1 MATNPLTEVSI
12 LYVEDEAII
21 RDELVDILSN
31 EVHTL
36 YVAKN
41 GEEGLKLFKEH
52 PVDIVITDIRMPV
65 MDGLEMSRAILDIDP
80 EMPVIVSSAFNDTEY
95 LMESIQL
102 GIHYYLLKPINLNE
116 LFSTLERASQNI
128 VNAKRL
134 KKSEKLLSQ
143 YKEAVDKNSIV
154 SKADKNGIITYA
166 NNAFCK
172 ISGYSQD
179 ELIGKSHNI
188 VRHPDTKDE
197 LFKDMWNTILAK
209 QEWHGTVK
217 NRAKDGSFYYVDSTI
232 IPVLNADNEIEEFIS
247 IRQDITQQELD
258 KQQLED
264 KLQSSA
270 QTLGEKIQFI
280 YEYENALK
288 HSTLFCRTTVN
299 GDISMASDA
308 FTELLG
314 LDESTII
321 GSSYLGL
328 VDESYF
334 DKLNSDVRTA
344 IEGQKSW
351 QGLIKHKNTKDE
363 AIYLISSFIPILNTQ
378 GETHEVLC
386 FYVDITEQVHLNREI
401 VATQKEVIST
411 MGAIG
416 ETRSKETGDHVK
428 RVAEYSKLLALKCGL
443 PLQEAEEIKMAS
455 PMHDIGKVGIPD
467 NILNKPG
474 KLTEEEFEI
483 MKTHA
488 ELGYE
493 MLKGS
498 SQPLLKTAAIISM
511 EHHEKWDGSGYPR
524 GLKGKEIHLYGRITA
539 IADVFDA
546 LGHDRV
552 YKKAWPL
559 EKILDLFN
567 EGRGQHFDPELI
579 DLFMNNLDEFLSI
592 KEHFD
597 GKQEIMLE
605 TL

>member
-1 MATNPLTEVSI
+1 MSKTYLQELSI
-12 LYVEDEAII
+12 LYVEDEKMI
-21 RDELVDILSN
+21 RDEFVEIL
-31 EVHTL
+31 EDDVHTL

-41 GEEGLKLFKEH
+41 GQEGLQLFQDH
-52 PVDIVITDIRMPV
+52 QIDIVITDIRMPV
-65 MDGLEMSRAILDIDP
+65 MDGLEMSRSILKIDP
-80 EMPVIVSSAFNDTEY
+80 NMPIIISSAFNDTQY
-95 LMESIQL
+95 LLNAIQL
-102 GIHYYLLKPINLNE
+102 GIHYYLLKPVNLSE
-116 LFSTLERASQNI
+116 LFSTLDQAAINVI
-128 VNAKRL
+128 NAKHL
-134 KKSEKLLSQ
+134 KKSEKLLAQ

-166 NNAFCK
+166 NDAFCK
-172 ISGYSQD
+172 ISGYSED
-179 ELIGKSHNI
+179 ELIGNSHNI
-188 VRHPDTKDE
+188 VRHPDTTDE
-197 LFKDMWNTILAK
+197 FFKDLWNTILAK
-209 QEWHGTVK
+209 KEWRGTVK

-232 IPVLNADNEIEEFIS
+232 IPVLDANNEIDEFIS
-247 IRQDITQQELD
+247 IRQDVTQKELD

-264 KLQSSA
+264 KFHSNA
-270 QTLGEKIQFI
+270 QTLSEKIQFI

-288 HSTLFCRTTVN
+288 NSTIFCRTNVDGT
-299 GDISMASDA
+299 ISMASDA
-308 FTELLG
+308 FTELLD
-314 LDESTII
+314 LDETTIT
-321 GSSYLGL
+321 GSEYLTLVDKSYLPIL
-328 VDESYF
+328 DTE
-334 DKLNSDVRTA
+334 VRHA
-344 IEGQKSW
+344 IQNQQNW
-351 QGLIKHKNTKDE
+351 QGMVKHKSAKGQ
-363 AIYLISSFIPILNTQ
+363 AVYLISSFIPILNTQ
-378 GETHEVLC
+378 GKTQEVLC
-386 FYVDITEQVHLNREI
+386 FYIDITEQVHLNREI
-401 VATQKEVIST
+401 IATQKEVIST

-443 PLQEAEEIKMAS
+443 PLKEAEEIKMAS

-498 SQPLLKTAAIISM
+498 NQALLKTASIISM

-559 EKILDLFN
+559 EKILDLFK
-567 EGRGQHFDPELI
+567 EGQGKHFDPELI
-579 DLFMNNLDEFLSI
+579 DLFMDNLDDFLAI
-592 KEHFD
+592 KKSFD
-597 GKQEIMLE
+597 GNQEVVSEAL
-605 TL
+605 

>member
-1 MATNPLTEVSI
+1 M
-12 LYVEDEAII
+12 
-21 RDELVDILSN
+21 
-31 EVHTL
+31 
-36 YVAKN
+36 
-41 GEEGLKLFKEH
+41 
-52 PVDIVITDIRMPV
+52 
-65 MDGLEMSRAILDIDP
+65 
-80 EMPVIVSSAFNDTEY
+80 
-95 LMESIQL
+95 
-102 GIHYYLLKPINLNE
+102 GIHYYLLKPISLNE
-116 LFSTLERASQNI
+116 LFSTLERASENI

-154 SKADKNGIITYA
+154 SKADTKGIITYA
-166 NNAFCK
+166 NDAFCK
-172 ISGYSQD
+172 ISGYSED
-179 ELIGKSHNI
+179 ELIGKSHNV
-188 VRHPDTKDE
+188 VRHPDTKNE
-197 LFKDMWNTILAK
+197 LFDEMWSTILAK
-209 QEWHGTVK
+209 KEWHGTVK
-217 NRAKDGSFYYVDSTI
+217 NRAKDGSAYYVDSTI
-232 IPVLNADNEIEEFIS
+232 IPVLNANNEIEEFIS
-247 IRQDITQQELD
+247 IRQDITQKELD

-264 KLQSSA
+264 KLHSSA

-288 HSTLFCRTTVN
+288 HSTLFCRTSVN
-299 GDISMASDA
+299 GEITMASDA
-308 FTELLG
+308 FIKLLN
-314 LDESTII
+314 LDETTIT
-321 GSSYLGL
+321 GSSYLSY
-328 VDESYF
+328 VDESCF
-334 DKLNSDVRTA
+334 SKLDTEVRGA
-344 IEGQKSW
+344 IQTQHDW
-351 QGLIKHKNTKDE
+351 QGMIKHKNAKGE
-363 AIYLISSFIPILNTQ
+363 AVYLISSFIPILNTQ
-378 GETHEVLC
+378 GETQEVLC
-386 FYVDITEQVHLNREI
+386 FYVDITKQIELNREI
-401 VATQKEVIST
+401 IATQKEVIST

-498 SQPLLKTAAIISM
+498 NQPLLKTASIISM

-524 GLKGKEIHLYGRITA
+524 GLKGKDIHLYGRITA

-559 EKILDLFN
+559 EQILDLFK
-567 EGRGQHFDPELI
+567 EGRGKHFDPELI
-579 DLFMNNLDEFLSI
+579 DLFMNNLDDFLAI

-597 GKQEIMLE
+597 GNKETVLE

>member
-1 MATNPLTEVSI
+1 MAKNPLKEITV

-21 RDELVDILSN
+21 RDELIDILKD
-31 EVHTL
+31 EVQTL
-36 YVAKN
+36 HVAKN
-41 GEEGLKLFKEH
+41 GEEGLALFQEH
-52 PVDIVITDIRMPV
+52 QIDIVLTDIRMPV
-65 MDGLEMSRAILDIDP
+65 MDGLEMSRAILKIDANTP
-80 EMPVIVSSAFNDTEY
+80 IIISSAFNDTPY

-102 GIHYYLLKPINLNE
+102 GIHYYLLKPINLSE
-116 LFSTLERASQNI
+116 LFTTLEKASEG
-128 VNAKRL
+128 VLNAKRL
-134 KKSEKLLSQ
+134 KRSEKLLSQ

-166 NNAFCK
+166 NDAFCK
-172 ISGYSQD
+172 ISGYSKE
-179 ELIGKSHNI
+179 ELIGNSHNV

-197 LFKDMWNTILAK
+197 FFKELWSTILAK
-209 QEWHGTVK
+209 KEWRGTVK

-232 IPVLNADNEIEEFIS
+232 IPVLNEDYEIEEFIS
-247 IRQDITQQELD
+247 IRQDVTQKELD
-258 KQQLED
+258 KQQLEH
-264 KLQSSA
+264 KLHSSA

-288 HSTLFCRTTVN
+288 QSTIFCRTTVD
-299 GDISMASDA
+299 GDISMASDT
-308 FTELLG
+308 FTKLLG
-314 LDESTII
+314 LDDATII
-321 GSSYLGL
+321 GSSYLSL
-328 VDESYF
+328 VDESYLH
-334 DKLNSDVRTA
+334 KLDTEVRNA
-344 IEGQKSW
+344 IQNQQSW
-351 QGLIKHKNTKDE
+351 QGLVKHKSTTGE
-363 AIYLISSFIPILNTQ
+363 AVYLISSFVPILNTE
-378 GETHEVLC
+378 GKIHEVLC

-401 VATQKEVIST
+401 IATQKEVIST

-443 PLQEAEEIKMAS
+443 TLKEAEEIKMAS

-488 ELGYE
+488 ELGHE

-498 SQPLLKTAAIISM
+498 NQPLLKTAAIISM
-511 EHHEKWDGSGYPR
+511 EHHEKWDGTGYPR
-524 GLKGKEIHLYGRITA
+524 GLKGKDIHLYGRITA

-559 EKILDLFN
+559 EKILDLFQ
-567 EGRGQHFDPELI
+567 EGRGKHFDPELI
-579 DLFMNNLDEFLSI
+579 DLFMNNLDDFLSI
-592 KEHFD
+592 KESFD
-597 GKQEIMLE
+597 GKQETAIE